1 MLEAAFRGSRRYW
14 GFLGFLLGVI
24 GVGFLCWLREHYL
37 GSGPT
42 SGLGRDV
49 PWGMHVGQLTFFVGV
64 AASAVMVLLPYYL
77 HDFRQF
83 ARITVLGE
91 FLAVGAVIVS
101 MLSVF
106 TIMGRPE
113 RVFNVLLHPTPGSII
128 FWDMIVLS
136 TYLFLNLL
144 CGWTILGAEHRGE
157 PAPKWIKPFIYCAIF
172 WAPSIHMIT
181 AFLYAGLPGK
191 HHWATALQT
200 VHFLASAFAAGPA
213 LLIVLSILIAR
224 ISRFDPG
231 VKAIWKLAEIVL
243 YALSLHLFFI
253 GLEFFTT
260 FYSQNP
266 EPMHTLTYLYVGLP
280 GQSRMVPVMWT
291 SSVLAL
297 LGLVLLAIP
306 GCRRKPTTLVVGCLA
321 TFFSIWMDKGLAFVV
336 AGFIPNAFGGTTEYW
351 PHWNEALVAAGA
363 LATGAFVL
371 TVLYKVAISVKEK
384 AAIDA
389 YGVPQVR
396 EAGGSVNAAAP
407 AADGRPEP
415 AAGSH

>member
-1 MLEAAFRGSRRYW
+1 MLAVAFKGSRKYW
-14 GFLGFLLGVI
+14 GFLVFLLGVI
-24 GVGFLCWLREHYL
+24 GVGFLCWLREHHL

-42 SGLGRDV
+42 SGLSRDV

-77 HDFRQF
+77 HDFKRF

-113 RVFNVLLHPTPGSII
+113 RVFNVMLHPTPGSII

-136 TYLFLNLL
+136 TYLFLNIL

-157 PAPKWIKPFIYCAIF
+157 AAPKWIKPFIYLAIF

-213 LLIVLSILIAR
+213 LLIALAMLIAKV
-224 ISRFDPG
+224 SRFDPG
-231 VKAIWKLAEIVL
+231 EKAIQKLAQIVL
-243 YALSLHLFFI
+243 YAMSLHLFFI

-266 EPMHTLTYLYVGLP
+266 EHMETLTYLYVGLP
-280 GQSRMVPVMWT
+280 GHTTMVPVMWT
-291 SSVLAL
+291 SSGLAL
-297 LGLVLLAIP
+297 LGLLLLAIP
-306 GCRRKPTTLVVGCLA
+306 TTRKNPKTLVVGALA
-321 TFFSIWMDKGLAFVV
+321 TFFSIWLDKGLAFIV
-336 AGFIPNAFGGTTEYW
+336 AGFIPNAFGEITEYW
-351 PHWNEALVAAGA
+351 PKWNEALVAAGA

-371 TVLYKVAISVKEK
+371 TVLYKVASSGKEK
-384 AAIDA
+384 AGVDA
-389 YGVPQVR
+389 YGVAQVR
-396 EAGGSVNAAAP
+396 EPGGPSTAAP
-407 AADGRPEP
+407 LAPPTALADTPP
-415 AAGSH
+415 A

>member
-1 MLEAAFRGSRRYW
+1 
-14 GFLGFLLGVI
+14 
-24 GVGFLCWLREHYL
+24 
-37 GSGPT
+37 
-42 SGLGRDV
+42 
-49 PWGMHVGQLTFFVGV
+49 
-64 AASAVMVLLPYYL
+64 MVLLPYYL
-77 HDFRQF
+77 HDFKRF

-113 RVFNVLLHPTPGSII
+113 RVFNVMLHPTPGSII

-136 TYLFLNLL
+136 TYLFLNIL

-157 PAPKWIKPFIYCAIF
+157 AAPKWIKPFIYLAIF

-213 LLIVLSILIAR
+213 LLIALAMLIAKV
-224 ISRFDPG
+224 SRFDPG
-231 VKAIWKLAEIVL
+231 EKAIQKLAQIVL
-243 YALSLHLFFI
+243 YAMSLHLFFI

-266 EPMHTLTYLYVGLP
+266 EHMETLTYLYVGLP
-280 GQSRMVPVMWT
+280 GHTTMVPVMWT
-291 SSVLAL
+291 SSGLAL
-297 LGLVLLAIP
+297 LGLLLLAIP
-306 GCRRKPTTLVVGCLA
+306 TTRKNPKTLVVGALA
-321 TFFSIWMDKGLAFVV
+321 TFFSIWLDKGLAFIV
-336 AGFIPNAFGGTTEYW
+336 AGFIPNAFGEITEYW
-351 PHWNEALVAAGA
+351 PKWNEALVAAGA

-384 AAIDA
+384 AGVDA
-389 YGVPQVR
+389 YGVAQVR
-396 EAGGSVNAAAP
+396 EPGGPSTAAP
-407 AADGRPEP
+407 LAPPTALADTPP
-415 AAGSH
+415 A